1 MGIAWR
7 DYDLVRR
14 QLAEVRNTIKD
25 MVTAPSWCPFENT
38 LNSDPTARA
47 RSSWSFCC
55 GSSGCV
61 CSAVGHVTA
70 HLWLALSKHWNL
82 RESVFDRISSS
93 CLLIRCLAALGEA
106 VGAEMKIAVELDGHD
121 FHERTK
127 EQVKLRDRRDRVL
140 QRHGWIVLHI
150 SGSELVRE
158 PQVEALKEV
167 WLCSEDQMGRLR
179 EAVAKEWG
187 APLRYSAPATVGA
200 TTE

>member
-1 MGIAWR
+1 LRRCGTRSRTWS
-7 DYDLVRR
+7 RR
-14 QLAEVRNTIKD
+14 QVGVRLRTPLIR
-25 MVTAPSWCPFENT
+25 
-38 LNSDPTARA
+38 PTARA
-47 RSSWSFCC
+47 RFEL
-55 GSSGCV
+55 V
-61 CSAVGHVTA
+61 FL
-70 HLWLALSKHWNL
+70 LWFEWLCMFGG
-82 RESVFDRISSS
+82 RTRDRAFMARAQQTLELEGERFRPDFIIVPADP
-93 CLLIRCLAALGEA
+93 LLAALGEA